1 MALIDRDTLDFLL
14 YDVLDAQALTQ
25 LAPYHDHSRETFS
38 QTLDTA
44 TRVAETWFLPHN
56 GKADEHEPQ
65 FDGDTVTTLAE
76 VKDAFRH
83 FVDAGLLTARLP
95 FEQDGMQL
103 PSLINGACIS
113 QFTAAN
119 PSSAA
124 YPFLTMAAANLIDH
138 FASDALK
145 QTWLPLMRSGQATG
159 TMVLTEPDVGSS
171 LGDLTTSATP
181 ADDGSYRI
189 RGQKM
194 YISGGDHDLT
204 DNIVHLVLAR
214 IKGAPAGTRGIS
226 LFLVP
231 KWHVDDSGAP
241 STRNDVALAGLL
253 HKMGYRGTTSTVLT
267 FGEKDQCVG
276 YLIGEAH
283 QGLKYMFMMMNE
295 ARVGVGLGAASIAC
309 RGYAES
315 LAYARE
321 RPQGR
326 LPSCKDASSKPV
338 MIIEHAD
345 VRRMLLT
352 QKAYAEG
359 ALMLCLYGNRLID
372 LAEHSDG
379 DEQRNAQQL
388 LDLLTPVIKSWP
400 SEFGLKANELAI
412 QVLGGAGYIREYP
425 VEQCYRDQRLNPIH
439 EGTHGIQGLDLL
451 GRKLWQDNSR
461 GLVALD
467 AAVRA
472 TIRTAGEHEELQLMA
487 ATLESEW
494 NKASALIQTLGKAL
508 AAGDPDRTLAN
519 ASVFLTWMGHLVVAW
534 QWLWQAQ
541 AALASDQPDTFC
553 QGKLQACR
561 YFFRWELPQCNHWH
575 DLLASQDDTCYA
587 MPINAF

>member
-1 MALIDRDTLDFLL
+1 MPLINRQDLDFLL
-14 YDVLDAQALTQ
+14 YDVLDAEQ
-25 LAPYHDHSRETFS
+25 LNSYCAYADHSRETFS

-44 TRVAETWFLPHN
+44 TRIAEDYFLPHN
-56 GKADEHEPQ
+56 GKADAKEPQ
-65 FDGDTVTTLAE
+65 FDGERVTTIDE
-76 VKDAFRH
+76 VKEAFRH

-95 FEQDGMQL
+95 FSADGMQL
-103 PSLINGACIS
+103 PSLVNGACIA
-113 QFTAAN
+113 QFMAAN

-124 YPFLTMAAANLIDH
+124 YPFLTIAAANLIEH

-145 QTWLPLMRSGQATG
+145 QRWLPLMRSGRATG

-171 LGDLTTSATP
+171 LGDLTTSASP
-181 ADDGSYRI
+181 QDDGSYHI
-189 RGQKM
+189 HGQKM

-214 IKGAPAGTRGIS
+214 IKGAPPGVKGIS

-231 KWHVDDSGAP
+231 KWHVDESGTP
-241 STRNDVALAGLL
+241 SERNDVALAGLL

-267 FGEKDQCVG
+267 FGEKDACKG

-295 ARVGVGLGAASIAC
+295 ARVGVGLGAASIAY
-309 RGYAES
+309 RGYVES
-315 LAYARE
+315 LAYAKD

-326 LPSCKDASSKPV
+326 LPSCKDAGSKPV
-338 MIIEHAD
+338 MIIEHPD
-345 VRRMLLT
+345 VRRMLLA
-352 QKAYAEG
+352 QKAYSEG

-372 LAEHSDG
+372 LSEHSDG
-379 DEQRNAQQL
+379 DEQRSAQQL

-400 SEFGLKANELAI
+400 SEYGCKSNELAI

-461 GLVALD
+461 GLMALD

-472 TIRTAGEHEELQLMA
+472 TIKTARENDTLAPMANQLEA
-487 ATLESEW
+487 AW
-494 NKASALIQTLGKAL
+494 NQAAQLIQKLGMAL
-508 AAGDPDRTLAN
+508 ASGNPDQVLAN
-519 ASVFLTWMGHLVVAW
+519 ASVFLTYMGHLLVAW
-534 QWLWQAQ
+534 QWLWQAH
-541 AALASDQPDTFC
+541 AALGSSQPDTFK

-561 YFFRWELPQCNHWH
+561 YFFNWELPQCQHWH
-575 DLLASQDDTCYA
+575 QLLESQDDTCFA
-587 MPINAF
+587 MDANAF

>member
-1 MALIDRDTLDFLL
+1 MPLINRQDLDFLL
-14 YDVLDAQALTQ
+14 FDVLDAEQLTSQ
-25 LAPYHDHSRETFS
+25 PVYADHSRETFG
-38 QTLDTA
+38 QALDTA
-44 TRVAETWFLPHN
+44 TRIAADYFLPHN
-56 GKADEHEPQ
+56 SKADEQEPQ
-65 FDGDTVTTLAE
+65 FDGQTVSTIAE
-76 VKDAFRH
+76 VKAAFRH

-95 FEQDGMQL
+95 FEAGGMQL
-103 PSLINGACIS
+103 PSLVNGACIA
-113 QFTAAN
+113 QFMAAN
-119 PSSAA
+119 PSSSA
-124 YPFLTMAAANLIDH
+124 YPFLTLAAANLIEH
-138 FASDALK
+138 FASDELK
-145 QTWLPLMRSGQATG
+145 QRWLPLMRSGQATG

-171 LGDLTTSATP
+171 LGDLTTSAT
-181 ADDGSYRI
+181 AQADGSYHI

-214 IKGAPAGTRGIS
+214 IKGAPAGVKGIS

-231 KWHVDDSGAP
+231 KWHVDDSGQP
-241 STRNDVALAGLL
+241 SERNDVALAGLL

-267 FGEKDQCVG
+267 FGEKDACKG
-276 YLIGEAH
+276 YLIGDAN

-295 ARVGVGLGAASIAC
+295 ARVGVGLGAAAIAY
-309 RGYAES
+309 RGYVES

-326 LPSCKDASSKPV
+326 LPSCKDAASKPV
-338 MIIEHAD
+338 MIIEHPD
-345 VRRMLLT
+345 VRRMLLA

-372 LAEHSDG
+372 LSEHSEG
-379 DEQRNAQQL
+379 DQQRSAQQL

-400 SEFGLKANELAI
+400 SEYGCKANELAI

-451 GRKLWQDNSR
+451 GRKLWQDQSR
-461 GLVALD
+461 GLMALD

-472 TIRTAGEHEELQLMA
+472 TLAKAAARDELKPMSEQLEA
-487 ATLESEW
+487 AW
-494 NKASALIQTLGKAL
+494 NQAAQLIQKLGAAL
-508 AAGDPDRTLAN
+508 MTQDPDKVLAN
-519 ASVFLTWMGHLVVAW
+519 ASVFLTYMGHLLVAW
-534 QWLWQAQ
+534 QWLWQADM
-541 AALASDQPDTFC
+541 ALGSSQPDTFR

-561 YFFRWELPQCNHWH
+561 YFFRWELPQCQHWH
-575 DLLASQDDTCYA
+575 QLLDQLDDTCYA
-587 MPINAF
+587 MRADAF

>member
-1 MALIDRDTLDFLL
+1 MPLINRQDLDFLL
-14 YDVLDAQALTQ
+14 FDVLDAEQLTQ
-25 LAPYHDHSRETFS
+25 QAAYSDHNRETFS
-38 QTLDTA
+38 QALDTA
-44 TRVAETWFLPHN
+44 TRIAEHYFLPHN
-56 GKADEHEPQ
+56 SKADEHEPQ
-65 FDGDTVTTLAE
+65 FDGESVATIPE

-95 FEQDGMQL
+95 FDDGGMQL
-103 PSLINGACIS
+103 PSLINGGCIA
-113 QFTAAN
+113 QFMAAN
-119 PSSAA
+119 PGSAA
-124 YPFLTMAAANLIDH
+124 YPFLTQAAANLIEH
-138 FASDALK
+138 FASDDLK
-145 QTWLPLMRSGQATG
+145 ARWLPLMRSGKATG

-171 LGDLTTSATP
+171 LGDLATSATP
-181 ADDGSYRI
+181 QDDGSYLI
-189 RGQKM
+189 GGQKM

-214 IKGAPAGTRGIS
+214 IKGAPQGVKGIS

-231 KWHVDDSGAP
+231 KWHVDNDGTP
-241 STRNDVALAGLL
+241 TDRNDVALAGLL

-267 FGEKDQCVG
+267 FGEKDACTG
-276 YLIGEAH
+276 YLIGEAN

-295 ARVGVGLGAASIAC
+295 ARVGVGLGAASIAY
-309 RGYAES
+309 RGYVES

-326 LPSCKDASSKPV
+326 LPSCKDATSPPV
-338 MIIEHAD
+338 MIIEHPD
-345 VRRMLLT
+345 VRRMLLA

-372 LAEHSDG
+372 LSEHSEG
-379 DEQRNAQQL
+379 DEQRSAQQL

-400 SEFGLKANELAI
+400 SEFGCKANELAI

-451 GRKLWQDNSR
+451 GRKLWQDKSR
-461 GLVALD
+461 GLMALD

-472 TIRTAGEHEELQLMA
+472 TVNEARESDELKEMAEQLDATWNQA
-487 ATLESEW
+487 AQ
-494 NKASALIQTLGKAL
+494 LIQKLGGAL
-508 AAGDPDRTLAN
+508 MTDNPDKVLAN
-519 ASVFLTWMGHLVVAW
+519 ASVFLTYMGHLLVAW
-534 QWLWQAQ
+534 QWLWQAH
-541 AALASDQPDTFC
+541 AALGSAQPASFQ

-561 YFFRWELPQCNHWH
+561 YFFRWELPQCEHWH
-575 DLLASQDDTCYA
+575 RILASMDDTCYA
-587 MPINAF
+587 MPTDAF

>member
-189 RGQKM
+189 RGQ
-194 YISGGDHDLT
+194 
-204 DNIVHLVLAR
+204 
-214 IKGAPAGTRGIS
+214 
-226 LFLVP
+226 
-231 KWHVDDSGAP
+231 
-241 STRNDVALAGLL
+241 
-253 HKMGYRGTTSTVLT
+253 
-267 FGEKDQCVG
+267 
-276 YLIGEAH
+276 
-283 QGLKYMFMMMNE
+283 
-295 ARVGVGLGAASIAC
+295 
-309 RGYAES
+309 
-315 LAYARE
+315 
-321 RPQGR
+321 
-326 LPSCKDASSKPV
+326 
-338 MIIEHAD
+338 
-345 VRRMLLT
+345 
-352 QKAYAEG
+352 
-359 ALMLCLYGNRLID
+359 
-372 LAEHSDG
+372 
-379 DEQRNAQQL
+379 
-388 LDLLTPVIKSWP
+388 
-400 SEFGLKANELAI
+400 
-412 QVLGGAGYIREYP
+412 
-425 VEQCYRDQRLNPIH
+425 
-439 EGTHGIQGLDLL
+439 
-451 GRKLWQDNSR
+451 
-461 GLVALD
+461 
-467 AAVRA
+467 
-472 TIRTAGEHEELQLMA
+472 
-487 ATLESEW
+487 
-494 NKASALIQTLGKAL
+494 
-508 AAGDPDRTLAN
+508 
-519 ASVFLTWMGHLVVAW
+519 
-534 QWLWQAQ
+534 
-541 AALASDQPDTFC
+541 
-553 QGKLQACR
+553 
-561 YFFRWELPQCNHWH
+561 
-575 DLLASQDDTCYA
+575 
-587 MPINAF
+587 